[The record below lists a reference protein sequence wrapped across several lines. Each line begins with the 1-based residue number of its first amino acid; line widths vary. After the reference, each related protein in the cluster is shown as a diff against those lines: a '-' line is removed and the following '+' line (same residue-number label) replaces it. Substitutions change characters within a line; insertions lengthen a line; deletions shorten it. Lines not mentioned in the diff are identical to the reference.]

1 MKDLDIGLF
10 RLGFELVQVNV
21 VLEYATRFRVD
32 IIFIFIRI
40 FIIVVSIT
48 DTTVSDS
55 SVYA

>member
-1 MKDLDIGLF
+1 MELMGSLF
-10 RLGFELVQVNV
+10 VAEFGPRD
-21 VLEYATRFRVD
+21 ARVD

-55 SVYA
+55 SIYA